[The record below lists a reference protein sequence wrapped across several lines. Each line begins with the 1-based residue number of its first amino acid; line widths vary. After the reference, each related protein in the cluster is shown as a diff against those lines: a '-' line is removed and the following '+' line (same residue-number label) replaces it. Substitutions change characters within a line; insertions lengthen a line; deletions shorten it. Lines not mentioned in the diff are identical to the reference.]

1 MSRAGM
7 NMNPQ
12 FLSNRQNGLP
22 TEESSNVVP
31 QSQLFRPSN
40 GSNYIGMASGGTG
53 RSVLDTYSKE
63 PSRDSHSL
71 HAKDA
76 HRGRMQEYQNAET
89 NLDYQ

>member
-1 MSRAGM
+1 
-7 NMNPQ
+7 MNP
-12 FLSNRQNGLP
+12 G
-22 TEESSNVVP
+22 
-31 QSQLFRPSN
+31 
-40 GSNYIGMASGGTG
+40 ATG

-89 NLDYQ
+89 NLDYQQIKQNGGIFSPVHHGNMLSKIRMDSKKQSISKDDPTNVQLRQF